1 VSFGRAFINLCH
13 KKHRNQELMPYFCDS
28 ISKNLQMRNT
38 WWKIL
43 AVVLLVY
50 TLTAGLLLEVPRL
63 PILNETIRALYFH
76 VTMWFGMIIMLVV
89 AAIFSIKYLM
99 SNDLKHDD
107 VAIEFTNAA
116 ILFGVLGIT
125 TGMLWA
131 KFTWGDY
138 WSGDPKQNASAIG
151 LLMYFAYLI
160 LRNSLTDVHQ
170 RARIGAVYN
179 IFAFAAFIPL
189 IFVLPR
195 LTDSLHPGNGG
206 NPGFNAYDL
215 DSKLRLVFYPAIIGW
230 TLMGTWIS
238 SVRVRLKR
246 AERKIEDKLIN
257 QVS

>member
-1 VSFGRAFINLCH
+1 MGLS
-13 KKHRNQELMPYFCDS
+13 
-28 ISKNLQMRNT
+28 

-43 AVVLLVY
+43 AIVLLAF
-50 TLTAGLLLEVPRL
+50 TITAGLLMDVPRL

-76 VTMWFGMIIMLVV
+76 VTMWFGMILMLVV
-89 AAIFSIKYLM
+89 SVIYSIKYLR
-99 SNDLKHDD
+99 SGNLRYDD

-170 RARIGAVYN
+170 RARIGSVYN
-179 IFAFAAFIPL
+179 IFAFSAFIPL

-206 NPGFNAYDL
+206 NPGFNAYDM
-215 DSKLRLVFYPAIIGW
+215 DSNLRIVFYPAILGW
-230 TLMGTWIS
+230 TLFGAWMST
-238 SVRVRLKR
+238 VRIRLKR
-246 AERKIEDKLIN
+246 VERIMEDKLIN
-257 QVS
+257 QV

>member
-1 VSFGRAFINLCH
+1 MKS
-13 KKHRNQELMPYFCDS
+13 Y
-28 ISKNLQMRNT
+28 

-43 AVVLLVY
+43 TVALLAF
-50 TLTAGLLLEVPRL
+50 TLTAGLLLDVPRL
-63 PILNETIRALYFH
+63 PILNETIRALHFH
-76 VTMWFGMIIMLVV
+76 VTMWFGMILMLMVAVV
-89 AAIFSIKYLM
+89 YSIKFLRT
-99 SNDLKHDD
+99 NDLRHDD

-116 ILFGVLGIT
+116 ILFGVLGIV

-215 DSKLRLVFYPAIIGW
+215 DSKLRMVFYPAIIAW
-230 TLMGTWIS
+230 TLLGTWIS
-238 SVRVRLKR
+238 TVRVRLKR
-246 AERKIEDKLIN
+246 IERKLEDKLIN